1 MVVIFPKTAG
11 EGNSDRGLTGGGDPG
26 HPFPDNFQTA
36 IGAMGRTA
44 GKRGPR
50 MARKKGEL
58 HLELRAT
65 VKVLANAGKN
75 LDEIVELI
83 LPMMTTSTS

>member
-1 MVVIFPKTAG
+1 MSSPVK
-11 EGNSDRGLTGGGDPG
+11 
-26 HPFPDNFQTA
+26 PDNFQTA
-36 IGAMGRTA
+36 IGAMGRKA

-50 MARKKGEL
+50 FARKKGDL

-83 LPMMTTSTS
+83 LPKRKAWSYVYQAARGFLLLQV